1 MDDAGVLALVNQI
14 RVQMAGFARTIVT
27 DLADNKLS
35 TMEGIQLGMQGM
47 TLASSIAA
55 ILQGGR
61 CGHAAK
67 DSARPGTWRTQHASM
82 IYRCTR

>member
-55 ILQGGR
+55 IIQGADADTRQQILHVLEHGEL
-61 CGHAAK
+61 
-67 DSARPGTWRTQHASM
+67 SM
-82 IYRCTR
+82 PR

>member
-14 RVQMAGFARTIVT
+14 RTQMAGFARTIVT

-55 ILQGGR
+55 ILV
-61 CGHAAK
+61 
-67 DSARPGTWRTQHASM
+67 W
-82 IYRCTR
+82 

>member
-27 DLADNKLS
+27 DLADHKLS

-55 ILQGGR
+55 ILQGADADTRQKILHVLEHGEL
-61 CGHAAK
+61 
-67 DSARPGTWRTQHASM
+67 SM
-82 IYRCTR
+82 PR

>member
-55 ILQGGR
+55 IIQG
-61 CGHAAK
+61 ADA
-67 DSARPGTWRTQHASM
+67 DARQKILHVLEHGELSM
-82 IYRCTR
+82 PR

>member
-1 MDDAGVLALVNQI
+1 MDAAGVLALVNQI

-55 ILQGGR
+55 ILQGADADTRQKMLHVLEHGEL
-61 CGHAAK
+61 
-67 DSARPGTWRTQHASM
+67 SM
-82 IYRCTR
+82 PR